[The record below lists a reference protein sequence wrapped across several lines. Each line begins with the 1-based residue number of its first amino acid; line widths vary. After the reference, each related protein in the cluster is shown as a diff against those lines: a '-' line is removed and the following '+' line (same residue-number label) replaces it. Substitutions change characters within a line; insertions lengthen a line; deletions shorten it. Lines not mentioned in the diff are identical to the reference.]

1 MSLPD
6 RWLQCCIRFWNRIL
20 SLPVDDLYRDVLS
33 DSVLNVGLA
42 RGLQERMCDIG
53 LPLSLQQPHLPR
65 INEES
70 VAAQLRHR
78 QQDSLE
84 ASLGV
89 DPRTCRSEGAAIC
102 TYWRWFRRADGQPGH
117 RLRAGVFGHASTS
130 KRAHELLRFRL
141 GCHTLPSVTGRRAGI
156 PRSERICLLCMHG
169 VGDEKHLVFECSAL
183 NGIRL
188 RFPHLFTGFHT
199 MSSFM
204 NQAAQRDVMH
214 FITDCLRTQP

>member
-1 MSLPD
+1 M
-6 RWLQCCIRFWNRIL
+6 
-20 SLPVDDLYRDVLS
+20 DDLYRDVLS
-33 DSVLNVGLA
+33 DSVLNNVGLA

-78 QQDSLE
+78 QLDSLK

-102 TYWRWFRRADGQPGH
+102 TYWRCAGSDAQTVSKGIACVLVFSVMPPHPRGH
-117 RLRAGVFGHASTS
+117 MSFCAFGWM
-130 KRAHELLRFRL
+130 

-156 PRSERICLLCMHG
+156 PRSRRATMPAMYARCGRRET
-169 VGDEKHLVFECSAL
+169 F
-183 NGIRL
+183 
-188 RFPHLFTGFHT
+188 GF
-199 MSSFM
+199 
-204 NQAAQRDVMH
+204 
-214 FITDCLRTQP
+214 